1 MLMEV
6 KDMYPNL
13 KAEQARKGYSNG
25 YVAEKLGMSRSN
37 YETKCRNGRFRVSEA
52 RALCQMFDAD
62 FNYLFEPADNGGA
75 VAQ

>member
-1 MLMEV
+1 MIG
-6 KDMYPNL
+6 MYPNL

-52 RALCQMFDAD
+52 RVLCQMFDAD
-62 FNYLFEPADNGGA
+62 FNYLFEPVDGKEVPA
-75 VAQ
+75 